1 MRLALILLLGLA
13 ACQAPPPPPPK
24 VDPDARKREVLA
36 LLDSLEKN
44 FYRHWGSVESTS
56 EYAAL
61 RDGDLPLLREIA
73 DSNGE
78 YALLSLRI
86 LSKRAPGEQFRPA
99 AKGILY
105 WTVFARDTVYNRWGV
120 IGKSGFL
127 PGVYG
132 QEVLALGPAAA
143 PYFQQS
149 LRDRRRIALF
159 GTEDERQSRIQQDR
173 VCDYAWV
180 LLATIFDRPL
190 GYHEDPRL
198 RDPQIHDLDLWLDRR
213 KK

>member
-1 MRLALILLLGLA
+1 MRKILILILGLA
-13 ACQAPPPPPPK
+13 PCHAPPPPAPR
-24 VDPDARKREVLA
+24 VDPDARKREVVELLA
-36 LLDSLEKN
+36 SLEKK
-44 FYRHWGSVESTS
+44 FYQHWGSVESTA
-56 EYAAL
+56 EYSRL
-61 RDGDLPLLREIA
+61 RDEDVPLLREIA

-86 LSKRAPGEQFRPA
+86 LAKRAPGERFSPA
-99 AKGILY
+99 AKAILY
-105 WTVFARDTVYNRWGV
+105 WTAFARDTVFNRWG
-120 IGKSGFL
+120 IISKGGFL

-132 QEVLALGPAAA
+132 QEVLTLGAPVA

-149 LRDRRRIALF
+149 LHDERRIAVF
-159 GTEDERQSRIQQDR
+159 VREDERQSRIQQDR

-190 GYHEDPRL
+190 AYHEDPRL